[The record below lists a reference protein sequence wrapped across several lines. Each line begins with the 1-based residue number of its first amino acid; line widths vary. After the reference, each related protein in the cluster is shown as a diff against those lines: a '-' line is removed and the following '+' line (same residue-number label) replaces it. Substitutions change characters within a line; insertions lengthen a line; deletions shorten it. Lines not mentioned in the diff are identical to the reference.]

1 MLNLKNPA
9 YRTRPPAICRRPLAI
24 SLSRFPSLRNGTLR
38 TAPQKTPLAKGQ
50 TAFLPPRS
58 PVRLLRDFS
67 ALILSRF
74 ACSRRAAS
82 LRLGFKTKSASQSF
96 GFSPSLQSIR
106 PAHNGSA
113 LPSYFRLKKASLPRY
128 CATSPSSPQSPL
140 HSGRPGMGIPPSA
153 PLRLLFPSRPAS
165 LGPAGVPRSWAT
177 YRTRP
182 PATAGGLLFLYY
194 LTSG

>member
-9 YRTRPPAICRRPLAI
+9 YRTRPPAICRRPLVI

-58 PVRLLRDFS
+58 PVRLLQDFS

-128 CATSPSSPQSPL
+128 CATSSSSPSMRSSWLYLATRSVRLGAPVLIWPALVATTMSAMVVSSVSPE
-140 HSGRPGMGIPPSA
+140 R
-153 PLRLLFPSRPAS
+153 
-165 LGPAGVPRSWAT
+165 
-177 YRTRP
+177 
-182 PATAGGLLFLYY
+182 
-194 LTSG
+194 